1 MATASG
7 NEYEIARA
15 FRIQQNQIKLS
26 ALGVREASGA
36 IKPAAAPAKPRF
48 ASHLAPWQ
56 LVLVGLLLSA
66 PDEITRWKRIWHTS
80 AVIDSLSR

>member
-36 IKPAAAPAKPRF
+36 IKPTAAPAKPRF
-48 ASHLAPWQ
+48 ASQLASWQ
-56 LVLVGLLLSA
+56 HALVTVA
-66 PDEITRWKRIWHTS
+66 PCARWNFT
-80 AVIDSLSR
+80 APNQ